1 MPRKDELMPNPT
13 MSKKREVSL
22 GAACL
27 STPRLT
33 GTLIETQKQ
42 VLKAPACS
50 IDSWREKR
58 KHKEK
63 KKRERKGNTKK
74 KEKKKI
80 VEEGEHFEGS
90 VLCCQMLSQ

>member
-1 MPRKDELMPNPT
+1 
-13 MSKKREVSL
+13 MSKKRKVSL

-27 STPRLT
+27 STPRLA

-63 KKRERKGNTKK
+63 KREREKETQRKK
-74 KEKKKI
+74 RKKN
-80 VEEGEHFEGS
+80 S
-90 VLCCQMLSQ
+90 